1 MKKIF
6 YCFILLNFS
15 AVFSQN
21 AKDSLYNNK
30 SLLFSRFNGISIPN
44 KINYCPNQS
53 LSIYNPITKINDTY
67 FETKN
72 TFYYS
77 SSKSE
82 IINMSGFSKKDSF
95 TPYGSTNFGSAMV
108 VGFIN
113 LLFEK
118 H

>member
-1 MKKIF
+1 MKKII
-6 YCFILLNFS
+6 YCLILLNFS
-15 AVFSQN
+15 GVFSQN
-21 AKDSLYNNK
+21 TKDSINNSK
-30 SLLFSRFNGISIPN
+30 SLLFSRFNGISLPN
-44 KINYCPNQS
+44 KINFSPNQS
-53 LSIYNPITKINDTY
+53 LSVYNPITKMNDTY

-95 TPYGSTNFGSAMV
+95 TPYGSTNFGSAMLI
-108 VGFIN
+108 GFIN